1 MLSNSPAYK
10 DGRLRKG
17 DRILSIN
24 GLSMRGLTHR
34 ESVTVLKTP
43 RLEVV
48 MVVTRSE
55 SVRTAVTAGGS
66 AAEQLA
72 KAKRASLGSLTS
84 LHEKSVGQ
92 QMQQQQ
98 GSGTNS
104 GNGAG
109 TGAGNKAEDIA
120 RRKMVYHKL
129 SQSLDMD
136 LDMMSN
142 EGSWADTRSSSTA
155 LDVNWNMLFAGSSI
169 YDENKSVDGADD
181 STGSSMGDDAV
192 FGLSESGHSHQF
204 GGVAPASLKTPE
216 GILFEQSEPNRANR
230 LTIISSLRSRSHC

>member
-1 MLSNSPAYK
+1 MVRIHRTQIYRVLSNSPAYK

-17 DRILSIN
+17 DRILSVN

-55 SVRTAVTAGGS
+55 SMRTAAASEGGS
-66 AAEQLA
+66 VAEQQLA
-72 KAKRASLGSLTS
+72 KAKRPSLGSLTS
-84 LHEKSVGQ
+84 LHEKPGGQ
-92 QMQQQQ
+92 QQLPQAVVM
-98 GSGTNS
+98 NS
-104 GNGAG
+104 NTDAG
-109 TGAGNKAEDIA
+109 VGGGVNKTEDIA

-142 EGSWADTRSSSTA
+142 EGRCVDAINNNSS
-155 LDVNWNMLFAGSSI
+155 
-169 YDENKSVDGADD
+169 
-181 STGSSMGDDAV
+181 
-192 FGLSESGHSHQF
+192 
-204 GGVAPASLKTPE
+204 ASL
-216 GILFEQSEPNRANR
+216 F
-230 LTIISSLRSRSHC
+230 

>member
-17 DRILSIN
+17 DRILSVN

-55 SVRTAVTAGGS
+55 SVRSSATAAVS

-72 KAKRASLGSLTS
+72 KAKRTSLGSLTS
-84 LHEKSVGQ
+84 LHEKSGGQ
-92 QMQQQQ
+92 QTQQQQQ
-98 GSGTNS
+98 GVLA
-104 GNGAG
+104 GNGANNG
-109 TGAGNKAEDIA
+109 LGAGSGGEIKTEDIA

-142 EGSWADTRSSSTA
+142 EGS
-155 LDVNWNMLFAGSSI
+155 G
-169 YDENKSVDGADD
+169 
-181 STGSSMGDDAV
+181 
-192 FGLSESGHSHQF
+192 
-204 GGVAPASLKTPE
+204 
-216 GILFEQSEPNRANR
+216 
-230 LTIISSLRSRSHC
+230 